1 VATCGTTTPV
11 IKVGSSRQPASV
23 KAKKEKEKEK
33 EKIIINCISTI
44 IITYSICKINWIS
57 S

>member
-33 EKIIINCISTI
+33 IIINCISTI

>member
-33 EKIIINCISTI
+33 DYN
-44 IITYSICKINWIS
+44 
-57 S
+57 